1 LPFPEVA
8 LKNGV
13 VEIRAKNPNLSFT
26 NAYNQLMR
34 EQPKLFVTGDDVG
47 IRNRHQWEIINEG
60 LKLMKANPGMER
72 ETAHNL
78 LMQKRPEFVYGP
90 VRARNPKRED
100 GERRKGPRKAGGHS

>member
-13 VEIRAKNPNLSFT
+13 AEIRAKNPNLSFT

-47 IRNRHQWEIINEG
+47 NRNRHQWEIINEG